1 MSEGRGPSQ
10 MATQLSCPN
19 CGRPFSAVVEQ
30 IIDAG
35 RDPQA
40 KARLL
45 AGRTNLVTCPN
56 CGYQSMLSTPLV
68 YHDAAKQLLSIH
80 IPMELN
86 LPKAE
91 QERLVGSLT
100 TAITNS
106 LSVEQ
111 RKGYLYPPTIALPF
125 PGMVE

>member
-10 MATQLSCPN
+10 MATQISCPN

-45 AGRTNLVTCPN
+45 AGRTNVVTCPN
-56 CGYQSMLSTPLV
+56 CGYQSMLTTPLI
-68 YHDAAKQLLSIH
+68 YHDPLKQLLIVY
-80 IPMELN
+80 IPMELG

-91 QERLVGSLT
+91 QDRLIGSLT
-100 TAITNS
+100 NAVTNS
-106 LSVEQ
+106 LPAEQ
-111 RKGYLYPPTIALPF
+111 RKG
-125 PGMVE
+125 